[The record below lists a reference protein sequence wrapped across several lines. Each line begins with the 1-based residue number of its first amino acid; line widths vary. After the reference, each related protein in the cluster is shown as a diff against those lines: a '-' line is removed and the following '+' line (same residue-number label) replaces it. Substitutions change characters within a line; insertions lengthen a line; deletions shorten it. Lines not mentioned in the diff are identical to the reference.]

1 MTNALATDLS
11 LEGLARSGTWRALTA
26 VEQKYQEFSVESYVR
41 ESWAQA
47 TRVLGEDAPAVLQRI
62 AMLVLK
68 PDCIAGRKGIETLA
82 YMRENGFR
90 PVVAEVF
97 RYDRHKA
104 REIWRFQWNI
114 ATLDRLRLGDL
125 LHTVTDALVVLFVD
139 ERGEPGV
146 PGSVR
151 LAGLKG
157 SSLPWERKDFHL
169 RTRLGALNRMVV
181 FTHCSDEPV
190 DIVREL
196 GILID
201 STRLDGVYRRLNAAL
216 RERDED
222 AAVADDVDAAVQ
234 ALYARFPARPL
245 DVAAATQRMR
255 AKLAEAPGDAAA
267 VARAERALAAV
278 DEGARL
284 SWPDW
289 AEDLSEAGLDPAD
302 WDSVLVATHHILHDR
317 PGMRCVISESG
328 RERWLAGEGLA
339 LGC

>member
-1 MTNALATDLS
+1 MTTVLTPPDLT
-11 LEGLARSGTWRALTA
+11 LEGLAKTGTWRALTA
-26 VEQKYQEFSVESYVR
+26 VEQKYREFSVESYVR

-47 TRVLGEDAPAVLQRI
+47 TSVLGDSTSASLQRV

-68 PDCIAGRKGIETLA
+68 PDCIAGRKAIDTLV
-82 YMRENGFR
+82 YMREHGFR
-90 PVVAEVF
+90 PVVAEAF

-125 LHTVTDALVVLFVD
+125 LHTVTDALIVLFVD
-139 ERGEPGV
+139 ERGEPGI

-190 DIVREL
+190 DLVREL
-196 GILID
+196 GILLD
-201 STRLDGVYRRLNAAL
+201 SARLDGVYRRLSAAL
-216 RERDED
+216 RGQG
-222 AAVADDVDAAVQ
+222 ADDVDAAVD
-234 ALYARFPARPL
+234 ALYAQFPARPL
-245 DVAAATQRMR
+245 DV
-255 AKLAEAPGDAAA
+255 DAAA
-267 VARAERALAAV
+267 QRIRARLAAAPGTRAAAGRAERALAAATAG
-278 DEGARL
+278 EGVRL
-284 SWPDW
+284 SWQNW
-289 AEDLSEAGLDPAD
+289 VENLSEAGLDPTG
-302 WDSVLVATHHILHDR
+302 WDSVLIATHYILHDR
-317 PGMRCVISESG
+317 PGLRCVISESG

>member
-1 MTNALATDLS
+1 VDSLLRPGLTLGELA
-11 LEGLARSGTWRALTA
+11 EAGTWRALTA
-26 VEQKYQEFSVESYVR
+26 VEQKFREFSVEAYVR

-47 TRVLGEDAPAVLQRI
+47 TPILGEDILASLQRV

-68 PDCIAGRKGIETLA
+68 PDCIAGRKGIETLE
-82 YMRENGFR
+82 YMREQGFR

-114 ATLDRLRLGDL
+114 ATLDRLQLGDL
-125 LHTVTDALVVLFVD
+125 LHTVTDALIVLFVD

-196 GILID
+196 GILLD
-201 STRLDGVYRRLNAAL
+201 TGRLDGVYRRL
-216 RERDED
+216 
-222 AAVADDVDAAVQ
+222 AAVLRGEQQGDDVDAAVRK
-234 ALYARFPARPL
+234 LYTGFPQRSL
-245 DVAAATQRMR
+245 DVAAAVERLR
-255 AKLAEAPGDAAA
+255 ARLGSVDGVAGEPAA
-267 VARAERALAAV
+267 AERAARALDAACAGEKLNWRTWS
-278 DEGARL
+278 D
-284 SWPDW
+284 
-289 AEDLSEAGLDPAD
+289 DLRQAGLDPSD
-302 WDSVLVATHHILHDR
+302 WDSVLVATQYILHDR
-317 PGMRCVISESG
+317 PGIRCVISESG
-328 RERWLAGEGLA
+328 RERWLAGEGLP